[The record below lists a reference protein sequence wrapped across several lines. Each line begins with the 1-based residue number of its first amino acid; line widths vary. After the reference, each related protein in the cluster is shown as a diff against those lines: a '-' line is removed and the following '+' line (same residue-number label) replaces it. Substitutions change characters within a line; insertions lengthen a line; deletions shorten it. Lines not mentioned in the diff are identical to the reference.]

1 MKTYLNKNINEIN
14 SALFNSVGTS
24 QSVIHETESG
34 VLITMRGLRTMND
47 DFYSKE
53 KNTGA
58 LTYIGPNDK
67 IYIQ

>member
-24 QSVIHETESG
+24 NSVIHETEG
-34 VLITMRGLRTMND
+34 GTLITMWGLKTIGT

-53 KNTGA
+53 KNTGV
-58 LTYIGPNDK
+58 LTHIGPNDK